1 MNKAIQKFFSQ
12 KPELVV
18 EWQDDYTDAK
28 GWLVIN
34 SLRNGAA
41 GGGTRMRSDCAL
53 PEVVELA
60 KTMEIKFVISGPDI
74 GGAKSGIKYDF
85 KNEKDKLDVLERWFK
100 FNLKHYKTHYGT
112 GGDQNLD
119 FGRHVFP
126 LLFKLGIK
134 HPQEGI
140 VRGLYKDL
148 NIASQDKIIDNLV
161 KGVSLPIKFDKFL
174 ESLNFK
180 LADVATGYGVYESLN
195 NFFKLTD
202 QNLKGKRVILEGF
215 GNVGMPSV
223 YFLYKNGAK
232 IVGIYDKDWSVIN
245 KNGIDVVDFIKNKNT
260 LIKEKKEY
268 KINYPE
274 ADIFIP
280 AATSHTIDKIK
291 LDKLK
296 SAGVSVFSCGA
307 NNPFVNSE
315 VGDLANNSLSVLPDF
330 LANCGTARLFSY
342 FMKPNISL
350 SEVDFL
356 KDLESCMYI
365 NLKEAISLENNIL
378 NLTDKMYQIVLEKI
392 ND

>member
-1 MNKAIQKFFSQ
+1 MNKDIQEFLKK

-18 EWQDDYTDAK
+18 EWQDNYTDAT

-34 SLRNGAA
+34 SLRNGAT
-41 GGGTRMRSDCAL
+41 GGGTRMRSGCNL

-60 KTMEIKFVISGPDI
+60 KTMEIKFVVSGPDI
-74 GGAKSGIKYDF
+74 GGAKSGIRYDF
-85 KNEKDKLDVLERWFK
+85 KDEKDKLDILKRWFK
-100 FNLKHYKTHYGT
+100 YNLKHYKTHYGT

-126 LLFKLGIK
+126 LLSELGIK

-148 NIASQDKIIDNLV
+148 SLASQDKIISNLV
-161 KGVSLPIKFDKFL
+161 KGVSLPVRFDKFL

-180 LADVATGYGVYESLN
+180 LSDISTGYGVYESLN

-202 QNLKGKRVILEGF
+202 QDLKGKRVILEGF

-223 YFLYKNGAK
+223 YFLYKSGAR
-232 IVGIYDKDWSVIN
+232 IVGIYDKDWNVVDE
-245 KNGIDVVDFIKNKNT
+245 NGIGIIDFIKNKNT
-260 LIKEKKEY
+260 FTKEKQVKE
-268 KINYPE
+268 IEYPE

-280 AATSHTIDKIK
+280 AATSHTVDKIK

-296 SAGVSVFSCGA
+296 EAGVSVFSCGA
-307 NNPFVNSE
+307 NNPFVNTE
-315 VGDLANNSLSVLPDF
+315 VDDLANSSISVLPDF
-330 LANCGTARLFSY
+330 LANCGTARLFSH
-342 FMKPNISL
+342 FMKPDVLL

-356 KDLESCMYI
+356 KDLEDCMYV
-365 NLKEAISLENNIL
+365 NLKEVIKLENNIF
-378 NLTDKMYQIVLEKI
+378 NLTDKMYKLVLNKI